1 MKNEMTLNA
10 DATRLLLAINGE
22 LDAAALE
29 ALILSLGSIRKA
41 MHPAVPRS
49 EQDNGGAQL
58 RCTSET
64 LSSLGAEKPDQQG
77 NCLLRVRS
85 ERFGW
90 LGWWLAQDDA
100 RQLKD
105 FLATYYP
112 AGSPP
117 STSGGSQPKH

>member
-29 ALILSLGSIRKA
+29 ALVLSLGSIRKA

-64 LSSLGAEKPDQQG
+64 LEKPDQQG

-90 LGWWLAQDDA
+90 LGWWLAQNDA

-112 AGSPP
+112 AGSTP